1 MAIQTDSQGFL
12 IGERRLKEISKGIV
26 KTENNTKEILKVLT
40 ESLKEIA
47 PKIESGIKSA
57 FSEANR
63 SGKSVSA
70 GQQDDRVVSR
80 RLRRTVD
87 AAQNSIETAEQ
98 AVQVAE
104 QAIDTAQKAIKKS
117 VPRMKRK
124 SFDASKG
131 NPQADTSSSRADTP
145 KRGPDGRFLPRDG
158 VSGADVGS
166 SGESGFLRKMMGML
180 KGHGFGGADVGGVD
194 PTVDAVKEL
203 SDIVSPVGKAFWGMS
218 AKAIGVLRGRI
229 KPRKQD
235 LELPQAQEDANK
247 NEARSDKERNRLLL
261 RLIDAVRGSDKGG
274 SGIGGVADLLGGGGR
289 RGKGLG
295 KGLKKLL
302 KGVGKRVPLL
312 GALLGGGMLAS
323 EWGSLDA
330 KGKGGGIGEL
340 AGMGIGGGIGA
351 FVGGPVGA
359 VAGGMLGG
367 YLGKIFGEKVTVW
380 VDDLRKADF
389 SGIFKSVISD
399 IFSSAPSVAK
409 SAFIPFSLP
418 AMAMGAGARMGAGI
432 RDFVSSRFGG
442 SDSGSTPYSGE
453 SFDYSNAAGNK
464 NTAGNVATDR
474 KARQLGMFNAL
485 RKAGMSDDRALALV
499 GQIGRENDFGDAMFG
514 THTDPAKDK
523 NGKDIKNGGVLSW
536 NSGRYKNFS
545 KFMTD
550 RGLMDAK
557 GNMPKTQAVLDAQ
570 AEFIKKEMESSDYK
584 KKLGKFHDGQK
595 RDPRAYS
602 QELAS
607 YIGWARGQETIR
619 GTNGSRVAFDSAGQD
634 RKAYKY
640 VDGTAELAK
649 GQSDQ
654 IKTDVAKAP
663 AKAQMPNAKGKSTA
677 PVIFKPNAPRPPAVK
692 VPAITPDIAK
702 IGKSKGNNN
711 VTAQSTTNIG
721 QTVADRGLA
730 HIIAGGIGYGSQN
743 A

>member
-26 KTENNTKEILKVLT
+26 KAEDNTKEILKVLT
-40 ESLKEIA
+40 ESMKEIA
-47 PKIESGIKSA
+47 PKIESGFKSA
-57 FSEANR
+57 FSQALNR
-63 SGKSVSA
+63 NGKSVSA
-70 GQQDDRVVSR
+70 GQQDIQITAKLRFR
-80 RLRRTVD
+80 RSVD
-87 AAQNSIETAEQ
+87 ATQNSIEI
-98 AVQVAE
+98 AE
-104 QAIDTAQKAIKKS
+104 QAIDTAQKAVNKS
-117 VPRMKRK
+117 LPRMKRK

-131 NPQADTSSSRADTP
+131 HPQADTSSSRTDTP
-145 KRGPDGRFLPRDG
+145 KRGPDGRFLPKDG
-158 VSGADVGS
+158 MSSADAGS

-180 KGHGFGGADVGGVD
+180 KGQGFGGADVGGVD

-203 SDIVSPVGKAFWGMS
+203 SDIVSPVGKVFWGMS

-274 SGIGGVADLLGGGGR
+274 SGIGGVTDLLGGGGR

-302 KGVGKRVPLL
+302 KGIGKRVPLL

-418 AMAMGAGARMGAGI
+418 AMAMGAGARI
-432 RDFVSSRFGG
+432 RDFVKSRFSGG
-442 SDSGSTPYSGE
+442 SDESSGTSQYNGE
-453 SFDYSNAAGNK
+453 SFDYSNATGNK

-485 RKAGMSDDRALALV
+485 RKVGVEDDRALALA
-499 GQIGRENDFGDAMFG
+499 GQIGRENDFGDAMFS
-514 THTDPAKDK
+514 THIDPAKDK
-523 NGKDIKNGGVLSW
+523 NGNDIKNGGVLSW
-536 NSGRYKNFS
+536 NGGRYKNFS

-570 AEFIKKEMESSDYK
+570 AEFIKREMESSDYK
-584 KKLGKFHDGQK
+584 GKLGKFHDGKK
-595 RDPRAYS
+595 RDPREYS

-607 YIGWARGQETIR
+607 YIGWARGQKTIR
-619 GTNGSRVAFDSAGQD
+619 GKNGGRVHFDSPAQD
-634 RKAYKY
+634 NKAYGYADSTVPLIKEQSNQMK
-640 VDGTAELAK
+640 AE
-649 GQSDQ
+649 
-654 IKTDVAKAP
+654 VAKVP
-663 AKAQMPNAKGKSTA
+663 AKAQMPNAKGKATA
-677 PVIFKPNAPRPPAVK
+677 PVIFKPNALRPPAVK

-711 VTAQSTTNIG
+711 VTAQSTINIG
-721 QTVADRGLA
+721 QTVSDRNLA
-730 HIIAGGIGYGSQN
+730 HILSGGIGYSSYN